1 MDSTLFLG
9 LFAAVFASSG
19 FWQFLQTR
27 IQRKQPLEKA
37 VLAILHDRLM
47 HLLVCYLEAGEI
59 ETDELENLTKL
70 YEAYI
75 TLGGNG
81 TIKHLHDRFKA
92 TVKVKS

>member
-9 LFAAVFASSG
+9 LIATVFASNG
-19 FWQFLQTR
+19 FWQFLQTKM
-27 IQRKQPLEKA
+27 QKKQPLEQA

-47 HLLVCYLEAGEI
+47 HLLVCYLDAGEI

-70 YEAYI
+70 YEAYR

-81 TIKHLHDRFKA
+81 TIKHLHDRFTA
-92 TVKVKS
+92 TVKVK